1 MGNAPVGGLPFEM
14 FVPDHSI
21 DHLRR
26 FLHMGLDGFL
36 AKRNQ
41 PSANNSARTRSRL
54 SGRKSPAHHHE
65 QSGAPSP

>member
-1 MGNAPVGGLPFEM
+1 MGNAPVGGLPFEV

-26 FLHMGLDGFL
+26 FLHMGLDGSL

-41 PSANNSARTRSRL
+41 PSENNWFTPTFTDTSQTDEIRDR
-54 SGRKSPAHHHE
+54 
-65 QSGAPSP
+65 QQC